1 MLRDTIWPGVQEPY
15 GKVSRSR
22 KAARTRGIRSGGD
35 ARRCDSSYF
44 VAGRGSS
51 VGGAARAVR
60 VAGAVPAVAGAPVV
74 AADQAGVAAREVGA
88 AEAVAAGP

>member
-1 MLRDTIWPGVQEPY
+1 LIQALPDTIWPGV
-15 GKVSRSR
+15 VSRSR
-22 KAARTRGIRSGGD
+22 KAARTGGFRSGGKV
-35 ARRCDSSYF
+35 RRGDSRYF

-51 VGGAARAVR
+51 GGAAARGVR

-88 AEAVAAGP
+88 AEVVAAGP